1 MRAHAPT
8 RRGAWRGSA
17 AVRPRWRASR
27 LLACRRGCRHLPP
40 SILCLSLSG
49 CRRRLSRWAGFLR
62 PPRTRGGR
70 HGAEPCV
77 LRHKQSLATG
87 VANCPG
93 WRCCHAHAEHS
104 IEPKIPLVHRSIDLI
119 QNVDQ
124 PGIAETLG
132 MGMHLRERPMD
143 RVRRDPKPRRPPR
156 FSSHR
161 HTRGTWARTLNSPA
175 TTNSSTTTNDTRAA
189 SQLASPGSSWPSC
202 PSVCCSHQRR
212 TCPAA
217 ASACPGTTLPRAGS
231 MSASQAA
238 VLSTT
243 STALE

>member
-1 MRAHAPT
+1 MDRTALRSRCMGNPRSVAGQTHLALRERRVHLPTDRAHEGGHEQQHAE
-8 RRGAWRGSA
+8 RGAH
-17 AVRPRWRASR
+17 VRLFVATSRTTTRSIPSSHRAKNS
-27 LLACRRGCRHLPP
+27 
-40 SILCLSLSG
+40 
-49 CRRRLSRWAGFLR
+49 
-62 PPRTRGGR
+62 
-70 HGAEPCV
+70 
-77 LRHKQSLATG
+77 
-87 VANCPG
+87 
-93 WRCCHAHAEHS
+93 
-104 IEPKIPLVHRSIDLI
+104 LVHRSIDLI

-175 TTNSSTTTNDTRAA
+175 TTNDTRAA

>member
-1 MRAHAPT
+1 MT
-8 RRGAWRGSA
+8 Y
-17 AVRPRWRASR
+17 VD
-27 LLACRRGCRHLPP
+27 
-40 SILCLSLSG
+40 
-49 CRRRLSRWAGFLR
+49 
-62 PPRTRGGR
+62 
-70 HGAEPCV
+70 
-77 LRHKQSLATG
+77 AT
-87 VANCPG
+87 C
-93 WRCCHAHAEHS
+93 
-104 IEPKIPLVHRSIDLI
+104 PLVSKVHREAENLNKAGYHIILIGHENHPEVIGTMGQLKEGSIDLI

-124 PGIAETLG
+124 PGIAETSG
-132 MGMHLRERPMD
+132 MGMHLLQERPMD

-161 HTRGTWARTLNSPA
+161 HTRGTWARTHNSPA
-175 TTNSSTTTNDTRAA
+175 TTNDTRAA

-238 VLSTT
+238 VRSTT